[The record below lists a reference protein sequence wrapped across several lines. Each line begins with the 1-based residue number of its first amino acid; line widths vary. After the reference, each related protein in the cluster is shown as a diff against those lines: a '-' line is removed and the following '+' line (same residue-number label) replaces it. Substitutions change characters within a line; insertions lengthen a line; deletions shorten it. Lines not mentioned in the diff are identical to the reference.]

1 MTTFHSKSIHKSPHD
16 THKLP
21 QDLKDW
27 IDSDHTADSWRPQC
41 YSVFLHKP
49 TFTVADI
56 QYALLYARHR
66 FEIVLGAFT
75 AAIKLAMFSY
85 SGRIDIHAYVST
97 YGEDIVQLPDDCLEP
112 WQWFG
117 EESEVYIF
125 HRPYLVKGEMVEHAQ
140 DPKFRRTIAALCRL
154 RTRMERDNGELRRA
168 ILWEQDWG
176 RGTDPMVRAE
186 RGEGSGSTTKWQVRL
201 SLTASKKFV
210 VSEDET

>member
-1 MTTFHSKSIHKSPHD
+1 MTTSHSKGKHPSPYD

-27 IDSDHTADSWRPQC
+27 IDSDHTTDSWRPEC
-41 YSVFLHKP
+41 YSVFLHEP

-66 FEIVLGAFT
+66 FDSVLVAFT
-75 AAIKLAMFSY
+75 SAIKLAIFSY
-85 SGRIDIHAYVST
+85 LGRVDIHTYVST

-125 HRPYLVKGEMVEHAQ
+125 QPPYLVKGEMVEHAQ

-168 ILWEQDWG
+168 ILWEQDEG
-176 RGTDPMVRAE
+176 RGPDPMVRVAE
-186 RGEGSGSTTKWQVRL
+186 GPEGGGGRRRNT
-201 SLTASKKFV
+201 
-210 VSEDET
+210 